1 MKELTLAK
9 MQQLG
14 LHKWMS
20 SVEIEKAI
28 CKALQNQKE
37 SLCNIEE
44 VVVKTLDDVL
54 VAGGEFS
61 YKVGKKAYKLSV
73 LTPIELISIENIDNL
88 NEQGIE
94 YDLPIKYKFHCMLAN
109 GNILFVR
116 AKDYIEAQDIVDDLL
131 GSKLYKVSCSKI

>member
-20 SVEIEKAI
+20 SMEIEKAI
-28 CKALQNQKE
+28 FKALQNQKE

-44 VVVKTLDDVL
+44 VVVKNLDDVL
-54 VAGGEFS
+54 VTGGESS

-73 LTPIELISIENIDNL
+73 LTPTELISIDNIDNL
-88 NEQGIE
+88 NEAGIE
-94 YDLPIKYKFHCMLAN
+94 YYLPTKYKFHCMLAN
-109 GNILFVR
+109 GNRLFVR
-116 AKDYIEAQDIVDDLL
+116 AKDYIEAQDIVNSLL
-131 GSKLYKVSCSKI
+131 GNNLYKVSSSKI